1 MTDAAATAEPEKSL
15 GGVTDPAVGQTPGRP
30 APEEHDLATVR
41 PRSDGGDRWLPG
53 PSELPPVGVS
63 GGGTEAESVS
73 AGSLARQLKPP
84 SMATDG
90 SGAINGQG
98 MDGTGREG
106 GPAGASVG
114 TPGSLRRAPNR
125 LQIAQQRG
133 ANPETERAVAA
144 ALQWIAD
151 NQEADGRW
159 SAKRHEGGRE
169 IVEAGRDRNA
179 AGSHADTGITGL
191 ALLAL
196 AASGNT
202 HLEGNHREAVQ
213 KGLSFLLASQG
224 SGGSLAGEG
233 ETYEAMYCH
242 GMAALALSDLLATTD
257 DPKLREPVRRAVR
270 YTLSCQD
277 PSGGGWRYRRQ
288 EPGDTSQ
295 LGWQLMAL
303 KTAEVA
309 RIGIPEE
316 TWYGARRF
324 LDSVSSGNHHGLASY
339 RPGESPSRSMTAEA
353 LACRQFLGISV
364 SSPTAREGGDSLLG
378 ELPGGGD
385 GVPNLYYWYYGTMAM
400 YHLQGEHWRLWNEA
414 LQKSLL
420 PRQRKSGALAGSWDP
435 NGRWDGYGGRVYSTA
450 LATLCLEAFYRFFP
464 LTGAEAASGGR
475 RRIPGAS

>member
-213 KGLSFLLASQG
+213 KGLSFCSRPR
-224 SGGSLAGEG
+224 
-233 ETYEAMYCH
+233 
-242 GMAALALSDLLATTD
+242 D
-257 DPKLREPVRRAVR
+257 RAVA
-270 YTLSCQD
+270 
-277 PSGGGWRYRRQ
+277 WRARAKLTR
-288 EPGDTSQ
+288 PC
-295 LGWQLMAL
+295 
-303 KTAEVA
+303 TA
-309 RIGIPEE
+309 
-316 TWYGARRF
+316 
-324 LDSVSSGNHHGLASY
+324 
-339 RPGESPSRSMTAEA
+339 TAW
-353 LACRQFLGISV
+353 
-364 SSPTAREGGDSLLG
+364 P
-378 ELPGGGD
+378 
-385 GVPNLYYWYYGTMAM
+385 
-400 YHLQGEHWRLWNEA
+400 HWRSVTSWRRPTTRNCANPSDARFDIRCRVRILPEA
-414 LQKSLL
+414 DGGIEDRNRETPANS
-420 PRQRKSGALAGSWDP
+420 AGS
-435 NGRWDGYGGRVYSTA
+435 
-450 LATLCLEAFYRFFP
+450 
-464 LTGAEAASGGR
+464 
-475 RRIPGAS
+475 